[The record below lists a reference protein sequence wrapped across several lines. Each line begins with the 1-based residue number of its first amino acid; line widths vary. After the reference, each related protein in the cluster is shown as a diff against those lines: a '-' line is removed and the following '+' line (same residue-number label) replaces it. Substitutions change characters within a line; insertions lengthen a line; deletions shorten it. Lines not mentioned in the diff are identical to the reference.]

1 MGEFFKDGAYHIT
14 TDQKGDLKE
23 FLLERMR
30 KINNRTKTGKL
41 SKTGTDTKTYIDGE
55 EFVFKSQGGDAW
67 SWRNKGGLS
76 ATQNKRN
83 QAIDTQTVGKKDL
96 PKTPSKALEV
106 HHQRMVGLYSPLYE
120 GLSEAEGL
128 ELSRYFAED
137 LNMPLGDKL
146 ANASTLPMKPHDRIH
161 EFIDD
166 NVRKNIPDFT
176 DPRYSKVQLPD
187 GEILEGIDARK
198 FHAKNYFSDLVQPAI
213 DTKTISLMQDAAKT
227 NPKGYKGLYQH
238 LLKDAASSKIT
249 KGLTKATSATSTA
262 EALLLLGSGQ
272 VVPGSIALAMQ
283 TPAVQK
289 QVAKKLIKPVG
300 KLLAKQGLKMI
311 PGVSIGSGILQSI
324 GYLSTGQYSKA
335 AISVGGGIIGE
346 FGPAGDA
353 VQAMID
359 LSLTAHDIKNPV
371 KPKTTDVDS
380 PNRSVLKTVKK
391 TTKALTK

>member
-14 TDQKGDLKE
+14 ADQKGDLKE

-55 EFVFKSQGGDAW
+55 EFVFKSQGGDKW
-67 SWRNKGGLS
+67 SWRNKGGLR
-76 ATQNKRN
+76 AVDKKR
-83 QAIDTQTVGKKDL
+83 QESIDTQTVGKKDL

-213 DTKTISLMQDAAKT
+213 DTKTMSLMQDAAKT

-262 EALLLLGSGQ
+262 E
-272 VVPGSIALAMQ
+272 
-283 TPAVQK
+283 
-289 QVAKKLIKPVG
+289 
-300 KLLAKQGLKMI
+300 
-311 PGVSIGSGILQSI
+311 
-324 GYLSTGQYSKA
+324 
-335 AISVGGGIIGE
+335 
-346 FGPAGDA
+346 
-353 VQAMID
+353 
-359 LSLTAHDIKNPV
+359 
-371 KPKTTDVDS
+371 
-380 PNRSVLKTVKK
+380 
-391 TTKALTK
+391 